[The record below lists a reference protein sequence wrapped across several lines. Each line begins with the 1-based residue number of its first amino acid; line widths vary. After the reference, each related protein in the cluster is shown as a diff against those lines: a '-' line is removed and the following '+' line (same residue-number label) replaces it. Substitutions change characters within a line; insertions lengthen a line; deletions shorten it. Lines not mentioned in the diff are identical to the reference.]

1 MTECARRPRRG
12 RGRAGVPPT
21 IYPSLRE
28 AIADFPDG
36 ASLMIPGF
44 GPAGNPWNLLEALY
58 EQGATGLTAI
68 MNSANQRSADPA
80 LKSFTDLV
88 AAGRVRKVVASFTAS
103 THPSRPNVV
112 EALARKGRI
121 AVELTPQGTL
131 AERIRAGGAGI
142 PAFYTPAGVG
152 TAIAEGK
159 ELRRFNGRPY
169 LLETALT
176 ADYAFVR
183 GLEGGCGR
191 EPRVPQNGPQPEP
204 HHGDGR
210 RLHDRGGGAAH
221 RPRGSARPGWDPY
234 ARRVCAAAG
243 PDPVGKRVRDR
254 RMAPRARERSAQG

>member
-1 MTECARRPRRG
+1 M
-12 RGRAGVPPT
+12 PPT

-112 EALARKGRI
+112 ETLAREGRI

-183 GLEGGCGR
+183 AWKA
-191 EPRVPQNGPQPEP
+191 
-204 HHGDGR
+204 D
-210 RLHDRGGGAAH
+210 
-221 RPRGSARPGWDPY
+221 
-234 ARRVCAAAG
+234 AAG
-243 PDPVGKRVRDR
+243 NLVYRRTARNLNPIMAMAADCTIVEVEQPIVPAGALDPDGVHTPGAYVQRLVQIPSESVFAIGAWR
-254 RMAPRARERSAQG
+254 RARERSAQG